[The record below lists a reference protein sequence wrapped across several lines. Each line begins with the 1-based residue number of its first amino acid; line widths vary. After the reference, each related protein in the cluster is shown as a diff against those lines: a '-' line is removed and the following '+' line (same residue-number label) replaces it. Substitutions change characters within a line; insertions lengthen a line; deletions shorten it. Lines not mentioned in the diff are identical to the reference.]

1 MRRILC
7 LWAKVIVTHLARTFC
22 RSRKNHAMHAVH
34 VKTLEYTSLFNTRR
48 FEPARFNK
56 VKCFLP
62 TSSEANF
69 CLKDIFWWVAPIGLK
84 MRAPQNHPK
93 LAITRKTNGLGYPY
107 FRKPPTMSWNN
118 SILLIKDIWGFY
130 VFSLWGTEPKSFV
143 KHRSR
148 SLFMSSLNW
157 FPVRFNSG
165 SRLGVPRSFEEPSVL
180 MLYHKGRSCIEMGG
194 GGGGGGGGV

>member
-157 FPVRFNSG
+157 FPVHFNSLPQFTSNNVRHSNSEG
-165 SRLGVPRSFEEPSVL
+165 KI
-180 MLYHKGRSCIEMGG
+180 LYYMVEYWEGMRTRHLAP
-194 GGGGGGGGV
+194 